1 MMKLNFKYNLSL
13 FLALLIVLLI
23 SLTQTSNAVDV
34 TRDEECSTTATKITN
49 TYTTGACETQPTSQK
64 IKFYNAY
71 FCKSIPSAPTTAATT
86 GYTAAGCVNVFNNDA
101 GSEVSVQKGIGTPIA
116 GNINFPANGNYS
128 YVAIELSPTV
138 KYTANIAFNTSTYCS
153 SGTITGDTCSNNYCW
168 TNGSTFY
175 QWDQGATRA
184 GGTGS
189 VDIQHGATCGT
200 SAGSATEIA
209 ITLNSIDL
217 GTFLN
222 NATFSGTGGSTNV
235 YLLSSSNLL
244 IGTGSKNVSNDVAK
258 ILAIMPATLKVTD
271 ESNDIKVN
279 YNNTQGLKVWLDQ
292 HDNANVLKSYTNV
305 AFGIAYFDFTV
316 TIE

>member
-23 SLTQTSNAVDV
+23 SLTQTSNADV
-34 TRDEECSTTATKITN
+34 TREPECSTTATKITN
-49 TYTTGACETQPTSQK
+49 TYSNIGECETQPASQK

-86 GYTAAGCVNVFNNDA
+86 GYATAGCVNVFNNDA
-101 GSEVSVQKGIGTPIA
+101 GSEVSVQKGIGTPIV

-128 YVAIELSPTV
+128 YVAIELSPTF

-168 TNGSTFY
+168 TNGDAFY

-189 VDIQHGATCGT
+189 VDVQHGATCST
-200 SAGSATEIA
+200 SAGSATEIT
-209 ITLNSIDL
+209 ITLNSIASSS
-217 GTFLN
+217 FLS

-235 YLLSSSNLL
+235 YLLNSSNLL
-244 IGTGSKNVSNDVAK
+244 IGTGSKNVSNGVAK

-271 ESNDIKVN
+271 ESNNMEIN

-292 HDNANVLKSYTNV
+292 HDNAGAFKTYTNV